1 LTAPKLQPAILGGIF
16 MGILSA
22 LPYVEWGN
30 CCCLWVIGGGALGA
44 YLMQQDSPA
53 PVTLGDGALVGMF
66 TGLIGAPV
74 MFLARP
80 LILTAMAPLMTG
92 WDTWIPG
99 ILGGDQIPP
108 ELGDTVRRLGRGIVL
123 VLLGLLVTTV
133 FMVVST
139 VGGILGAAM
148 FRKPLPTP
156 APELPPS
163 DGPPV

>member
-30 CCCLWVIGGGALGA
+30 CCCLWVVGGGALGA
-44 YLMQQDSPA
+44 YLMQQNFPA
-53 PVTLGDGALVGMF
+53 PVTLGDGALVGML

-74 MFLARP
+74 TFLARP
-80 LILTAMAPLMTG
+80 LILMAIGPLMTG
-92 WDTWIPG
+92 WDTWVPG
-99 ILGGDQIPP
+99 ILGGDQIPA
-108 ELGDTVRRLGRGIVL
+108 ELDDTARRLGRGIVL
-123 VLLGLLVTTV
+123 VLVVLLVTTV

-139 VGGILGAAM
+139 IGGILGAAI

-163 DGPPV
+163 DWPPV